1 MPKLQ
6 FDLNLFKQTG
16 FYLEKMDHILQ
27 LKLTNKKNSMH
38 FLFREGP
45 YFHFSF
51 LILAVALFIVIPSYS
66 NPTYE
71 KNNFFKMRKRFQ
83 KIDKNGD
90 GLLSKNEMMDAH
102 RDRID
107 KLFMNFDENSD
118 NKLSKKEL
126 RAVRQEMKKR
136 IFKFRNEGE

>member
-1 MPKLQ
+1 M
-6 FDLNLFKQTG
+6 
-16 FYLEKMDHILQ
+16 
-27 LKLTNKKNSMH
+27 KN
-38 FLFREGP
+38 
-45 YFHFSF
+45 FSF
-51 LILAVALFIVIPSYS
+51 LILALAFLIALPSYS
-66 NPTYE
+66 NTSYE
-71 KNNFFKMRKRFQ
+71 KNNFIKIHKRFQ

-107 KLFMNFDENSD
+107 KLFINFDLNSD

-136 IFKFRNEGE
+136 IYKFRNEGK